1 VRGIE
6 DAPDNS
12 KKEKNP
18 MKNTLIRVLAIMTLA
33 GSMSAFAATEK
44 AKASVS
50 ENTATSEETKCAC
63 PVEQQKYGMDEQ
75 QQDQNKVNT
84 ERQRLIQEQER
95 QWLQDVQHITAG

>member
-1 VRGIE
+1 
-6 DAPDNS
+6 
-12 KKEKNP
+12 
-18 MKNTLIRVLAIMTLA
+18 MKNTLIRLLAIMTLA

-63 PVEQQKYGMDEQ
+63 PADQQKYGVDEQ
-75 QQDQNKVNT
+75 RQDQSKTNT
-84 ERQRLIQEQER
+84 ERQRLIQDQEK